1 MITLQELKKEICAYN
16 PSAQFD
22 LIEKAYHFSKK
33 VHEGQKRASGEPYVV
48 HPVEVAQILVQM
60 KLDGASIAAALLH
73 DTVEDTSASLEEIR
87 AQFGNEIALLVDGV
101 TKLGKIK
108 FSSAEEKQAENF
120 RKMVM
125 AMAKD
130 IRVVLI
136 KLADRLNNMRTL
148 DHLKEEKQLK
158 IAKETLDIYAPL
170 ANRLGIQW
178 IKIELEDQALKFSKP
193 LIYGEIKQKMSK
205 EKAQAQDY
213 IQKVIET
220 LEPKFNEYKI
230 NLKISGRVKHF
241 FSVYRKMQG
250 HNISFEQVHDLMA
263 FRIIVKEMKD
273 CYLALGLIHDLWTPI
288 PGRFKDYIA
297 MPKANNYQSLHTT
310 VVCVDGQRAEFQIR
324 TEEMHEIAEK
334 GIAAHWKYKDDG
346 SIDQKE
352 QEKFEWVR
360 DLLSWQKD
368 LKDPAEFLDTLKLDL
383 FVTDVYVFTP
393 TGEVKELPHGATPV
407 DFAYSIHSDLGNH
420 CVGAR
425 VNDKI
430 VPLNHKLHSGDVLEI
445 LSAPH
450 QKPSKDW
457 LKFAVSSRAKNKIRF
472 YIKQEQREK
481 SIELGKELLEKEF
494 EKFALSSTKYLKGPE
509 FNQALQ
515 DLGYNQYDTLLM
527 NIGYGKVTPHSVLLR
542 LLPPE
547 IIKDKIVAPKQEGFL
562 SKIFKKV
569 QARGKSA
576 VQVGGYNDILVSLGK
591 CCAPLPGDPIVGFI
605 TRGRGV
611 TVHVADCSKVL
622 ATDSERKVEVAW
634 QTGSPQLHQAKLKV
648 VSSDRPGLLASMT
661 KMIANDGINI
671 SQASIRTT
679 SDQKAVN
686 IFEVEIKDTMQLR
699 KVMKSLERLG
709 GVINV
714 ERIRS

>member
-1 MITLQELKKEICAYN
+1 MIKLQELKKQILAYN

-22 LIEKAYHFSKK
+22 LIERAYHFAEE

-48 HPVEVAQILVQM
+48 HPIEVAQILVQM

-87 AQFGNEIALLVDGV
+87 GQFGNEIALLVDGV

-148 DHLKEEKQLK
+148 DHLSEEKQLK

-193 LIYGEIKQKMSK
+193 LIYKEIKQKMSQ
-205 EKAQAQDY
+205 EHAQAQDY
-213 IQKVIET
+213 IQKVIQ
-220 LEPKFNEYKI
+220 LLQPKFSEYKI
-230 NLKISGRVKHF
+230 SIKISGRIKHY

-250 HNISFEQVHDLMA
+250 HSISFEQVHDLMA

-273 CYLALGLIHDLWTPI
+273 CYLALGLIHELWTPI

-310 VVCVDGQRAEFQIR
+310 VICVDGQRAEFQIR

-360 DLLSWQKD
+360 ELLSWQKD

-430 VPLNHKLHSGDVLEI
+430 VPLNHRLHSGDVLEI
-445 LSAPH
+445 LSAPQ

-457 LKFAVSSRAKNKIRF
+457 LKFAVSSRAKSKIRF

-481 SIELGKELLEKEF
+481 SIQLGKELLEKEF
-494 EKFALSSTKYLKGPE
+494 EKYSISSSKYLKGPE
-509 FNQALQ
+509 FDQALQ
-515 DLGYNQYDTLLM
+515 DLGYNQQDTLLM
-527 NIGYGKVTPHSVLLR
+527 NIGYGKITPHSVLLR
-542 LLPPE
+542 LLPE
-547 IIKDKIVAPKQEGFL
+547 DLIKDKIISPKQEGFL

-576 VQVGGYNDILVSLGK
+576 VQVGGYNDILVALAK
-591 CCAPLPGDPIVGFI
+591 CCSPLPGDPIVGFI

-611 TVHVADCSKVL
+611 TVHVADCPKVL
-622 ATDSERKVEVAW
+622 ATDSERKVDVAW
-634 QTGSPQLHQAKLKV
+634 QSVSGQLHQAKLKV

-661 KMIANDGINI
+661 KLIANDGINI

-679 SDQKAVN
+679 NDQKAIN
-686 IFEVEIKDTMQLR
+686 IFEVEIKDVMQL
-699 KVMKSLERLG
+699 KSMMKSLERVS
-709 GVINV
+709 GVMSV